1 MEATARH
8 GGSLV
13 PGTRQY
19 ASRTGNSSTLRHA
32 AVKSRTRPSLIT
44 HKKTDF
50 AKDIEPLVYAFA
62 VQYSRCFAR
71 TSGLL
76 YLIK

>member
-1 MEATARH
+1 
-8 GGSLV
+8 
-13 PGTRQY
+13 
-19 ASRTGNSSTLRHA
+19 
-32 AVKSRTRPSLIT
+32 VKSRTRPSLIT